1 MSINK
6 ILNRPLFRK
15 EALRKGHLK
24 PISKQVGGEIRALPS
39 PFFGPPKPTMG
50 QNIMRSAPMRF
61 GKSTVRALTNP
72 VVLGGYAGGLKVAD
86 AFGVE
91 SPLIREG
98 FGIAGSIGATRL
110 PGAAAIGSL
119 GMGPQLGILAVGGL
133 GYMGYKDQQRFN
145 KLSPEEQAEERA
157 EQAEFARSIESDG
170 GISPAI
176 FTRAKPR
183 PNIFRENEEITNV
196 RPGVSNPR
204 GRGPSTVNVDLATQP
219 QNTTDIGNTKKIDT
233 AKIAENAMEFPNPQ
247 LNLPVAE
254 ERKEQP
260 NPLEPKLEKEDP
272 PKGKGSGLQ
281 SDIDSI
287 NKDSPLFKQLD
298 VAKQI
303 AKQMRQ
309 GRASNANLIF
319 LSNLASG
326 LLTGTTN
333 RRGISGALEVFGKAL
348 GPAVNNMVMV
358 KMKED
363 EINQNLLG
371 RAMEFSVDYLKAQ
384 NDGLELPDTDETGV
398 IQYTDK
404 NGKLVNVAGRI
415 LKDGTKQVATGQVDP
430 RTGLSIFTTVRDQGI
445 TFIANKDMNKETLEI
460 AGDLAGKYAALNL
473 INRSLGTIL
482 EGGADAGVT
491 GAFQLYGGRL
501 TEALGDVFSFMGPSG
516 ESASELRTSGRAM
529 FELER
534 NKAAVRLVNSGE
546 FDDKQSAIK
555 YLNKTFGSYDSIRR
569 DYLRDAKKKLEGG
582 STLDYE
588 RLAINETVLVYKLAN
603 SLKSKDRLTQKDIE
617 MAKNLVKV
625 FPLLRGE
632 RNVIASLQ
640 ATAETILDDIR
651 QMEGIYLKA
660 GGASSYL
667 ENERRAYGI
676 DVRPDAGMSELQKRF
691 QDLNELSEDELEE
704 RFNVASPGVGQA
716 GERGTQRG

>member
-24 PISKQVGGEIRALPS
+24 PISKQLGGEIRALPS

-61 GKSTVRALTNP
+61 GKGTVRALTNP

-86 AFGVE
+86 AFGIE

-98 FGIAGSIGATRL
+98 VGIAGSIGATRL

-119 GMGPQLGILAVGGL
+119 GMGPQLGILAAGGL

-145 KLSPEEQAEERA
+145 KLSPEEQAKERA
-157 EQAEFARSIESDG
+157 EQEKFARSIESDG
-170 GISPAI
+170 GISPNI

-183 PNIFRENEEITNV
+183 PNIFRENEKITNV

-204 GRGPSTVNVDLATQP
+204 GRGPSAVNVDVATQP
-219 QNTTDIGNTKKIDT
+219 QNTTEIGNTKKIDT

-247 LNLPVAE
+247 LNFPVAE
-254 ERKEQP
+254 EKKEEF
-260 NPLEPKLEKEDP
+260 NPLQPGKQKEDP
-272 PKGKGSGLQ
+272 PKGGGSGQ
-281 SDIDSI
+281 PDIDAI

-298 VAKQI
+298 IAKQI
-303 AKQMRQ
+303 AKEMRQ
-309 GRASNANLIF
+309 GRASNANLVF

-333 RRGISGALEVFGKAL
+333 RRGVSGALEVFGKSL

-371 RAMEFSVDYLKAQ
+371 KALEFSTDFLEAQ
-384 NDGLELPDTDETGV
+384 NQAFDMPDTDEIGV
-398 IQYTDK
+398 IQYTNE
-404 NGKLVNVAGRI
+404 NGQLTNIAGRQ
-415 LKDGTKQVATGQVDP
+415 LEDGTMQYDTGVVDR
-430 RTGLSIFTTVRDQGI
+430 RTGLKIYRTFGGNQA

-460 AGDLAGKYAALNL
+460 AGDLAGKYGALNL

-482 EGGADAGVT
+482 KGDAQAGVV
-491 GAFQLYGGRL
+491 GAIGLYGGRL
-501 TEALGDVFSFMGPSG
+501 TNALGDIFDFAKPSG
-516 ESASELRTSGRAM
+516 DNAAQLRQSGRAM
-529 FELER
+529 FKLER
-534 NKAAVRLVNSGE
+534 NKAANRLIKSGE
-546 FDDKQSAIK
+546 FEDKQEALK
-555 YLNKTFGSYDSIRR
+555 YLNKQFGTFEQIRR
-569 DYLRDAKKKLEGG
+569 NYLSDAKKRLKGG

-617 MAKNLVKV
+617 MAKGLVKV

-632 RNVIASLQ
+632 DNVIASLQ
-640 ATAETILDDIR
+640 ATAETILDDIK
-651 QMEGIYLKA
+651 QMEDQYLKA

-667 ENERRAYGI
+667 ANQRNEYGVN
-676 DVRPDAGMSELQKRF
+676 VRPLMGDSQLDTRIKEYEEL
-691 QDLNELSEDELEE
+691 DENQLEE
-704 RFNVASPGVGQA
+704 LYNYFKKVNQTVK
-716 GERGTQRG
+716 GTQRG